1 VAGFAAG
8 AQAGEEA
15 VSIYLDRKTKTWYL
29 RFWQDGQN
37 KAVCIAKRSDRL
49 ASKKDVLKSPGV

>member
-1 VAGFAAG
+1 
-8 AQAGEEA
+8 